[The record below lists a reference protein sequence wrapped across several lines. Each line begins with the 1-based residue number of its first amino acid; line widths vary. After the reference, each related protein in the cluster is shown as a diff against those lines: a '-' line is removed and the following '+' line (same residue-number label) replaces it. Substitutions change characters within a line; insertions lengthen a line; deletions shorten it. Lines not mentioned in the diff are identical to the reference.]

1 MKAKNNLENKK
12 VRSNL
17 ISIFLINT
25 VVLFTLSL
33 IGFIYLKSSSVESY
47 FKENILV
54 NVYLKNETKEFENK
68 QLIKFLNLNDDVK
81 EITYLAKEDAAEIF
95 SKEIGE
101 EFVGFL
107 GYNPLLDAI
116 SVQLYS
122 DKIDIYSIENFIK
135 NLNNFDFIEEVE
147 YDKPL
152 VDALNKNFEKI
163 GLWIFILSIVF
174 FITSLITALASEA
187 RACSAICLCISGNM
201 EALRDVGLHR
211 LFGDMTTIKEL
222 KLTMGDAV
230 HFVFRDV
237 YVYFA
242 VVVNNDDGARMGEF
256 DSETSMSKIFHH
268 MVENGCN
275 ELAIQCLPLSHCN
288 ATWTFFETGCNAAST
303 ERISITT
310 HHGDLKTVSRRSFV
324 SQFGGAVRWKTMRR
338 LWTAYA
344 SWIHD

>member
-1 MKAKNNLENKK
+1 MKAKNKNNLETKK

-54 NVYLKNETKEFENK
+54 NVYLKNTTKEFENK

-81 EITYLAKEDAAEIF
+81 QLNYLSKEDAAEVF

-122 DKIDIYSIENFIK
+122 DKIDIYSIENFIQ
-135 NLNNFDFIEEVE
+135 NLNNFEFIEEVE

-152 VDALNKNFEKI
+152 VDALNNNFEKI
-163 GLWIFILSIVF
+163 GLWILILSIIF
-174 FITSLITALASEA
+174 FITSFILINNSIKISIYSKRETIKTMQLVGATSRFIRKPFIWTYIKISFLSSIASLLLLVILITQLSNQIEEIDFFAKINDLIILF
-187 RACSAICLCISGNM
+187 CFIVFFGISTS
-201 EALRDVGLHR
+201 LISSFFITQRY
-211 LFGDMTTIKEL
+211 L
-222 KLTMGDAV
+222 KLK
-230 HFVFRDV
+230 FVR
-237 YVYFA
+237 
-242 VVVNNDDGARMGEF
+242 
-256 DSETSMSKIFHH
+256 
-268 MVENGCN
+268 
-275 ELAIQCLPLSHCN
+275 
-288 ATWTFFETGCNAAST
+288 
-303 ERISITT
+303 
-310 HHGDLKTVSRRSFV
+310 
-324 SQFGGAVRWKTMRR
+324 
-338 LWTAYA
+338 
-344 SWIHD
+344 

>member
-1 MKAKNNLENKK
+1 LNAKNNLENKK

-116 SVQLYS
+116 SVQLFS
-122 DKIDIYSIENFIK
+122 DKIDIYSIEKFIK

-152 VDALNKNFEKI
+152 VDVLNKNFEKI

-174 FITSLITALASEA
+174 FITSFILINNS
-187 RACSAICLCISGNM
+187 
-201 EALRDVGLHR
+201 
-211 LFGDMTTIKEL
+211 IK
-222 KLTMGDAV
+222 
-230 HFVFRDV
+230 
-237 YVYFA
+237 
-242 VVVNNDDGARMGEF
+242 
-256 DSETSMSKIFHH
+256 
-268 MVENGCN
+268 
-275 ELAIQCLPLSHCN
+275 
-288 ATWTFFETGCNAAST
+288 
-303 ERISITT
+303 ISIYSKREIIKTMQLVGATSKFIRKPFIWTYIKISFLSSITSILLVLILIIQLSNQIEDIDFFTKFNDLLILCCFIIIFGITT
-310 HHGDLKTVSRRSFV
+310 SFV
-324 SQFGGAVRWKTMRR
+324 SSFFITQRYLKLKFVR
-338 LWTAYA
+338 
-344 SWIHD
+344 

>member
-12 VRSNL
+12 VTSNL

-122 DKIDIYSIENFIK
+122 DKIDIYSIEKFIE

-152 VDALNKNFEKI
+152 VDALSKNFEKI

-174 FITSLITALASEA
+174 FITSFILINNS
-187 RACSAICLCISGNM
+187 
-201 EALRDVGLHR
+201 
-211 LFGDMTTIKEL
+211 IK
-222 KLTMGDAV
+222 
-230 HFVFRDV
+230 
-237 YVYFA
+237 
-242 VVVNNDDGARMGEF
+242 
-256 DSETSMSKIFHH
+256 
-268 MVENGCN
+268 
-275 ELAIQCLPLSHCN
+275 
-288 ATWTFFETGCNAAST
+288 
-303 ERISITT
+303 ISIYSKREIIKTMQLVGATRKFIRKPFIWLYVKISFLSSIVSILLLLILIAQLGNQIEDIDFFTNFNDLLILGCFIIIFGITT
-310 HHGDLKTVSRRSFV
+310 SFV
-324 SQFGGAVRWKTMRR
+324 SSFFITQRYLKLKFVR
-338 LWTAYA
+338 
-344 SWIHD
+344 

>member
-1 MKAKNNLENKK
+1 MKTKNNLENKK

-54 NVYLKNETKEFENK
+54 NVYLKNTTKEFENK

-116 SVQLYS
+116 SIQLYS
-122 DKIDIYSIENFIK
+122 NRIDIYSIENFIK

-163 GLWIFILSIVF
+163 GLWILILSVVF
-174 FITSLITALASEA
+174 FITSFILINNS
-187 RACSAICLCISGNM
+187 
-201 EALRDVGLHR
+201 
-211 LFGDMTTIKEL
+211 IK
-222 KLTMGDAV
+222 
-230 HFVFRDV
+230 
-237 YVYFA
+237 
-242 VVVNNDDGARMGEF
+242 
-256 DSETSMSKIFHH
+256 
-268 MVENGCN
+268 
-275 ELAIQCLPLSHCN
+275 
-288 ATWTFFETGCNAAST
+288 
-303 ERISITT
+303 ISIYSKREIIKTMQLVGATRKFIRKPFIWLYVKISFLSSIVSILLLLILIAQLSNQIEDIDFFTNFNDLLILGSFITIFGITT
-310 HHGDLKTVSRRSFV
+310 SFV
-324 SQFGGAVRWKTMRR
+324 SSFFITQRYLKLKFVR
-338 LWTAYA
+338 
-344 SWIHD
+344 

>member
-1 MKAKNNLENKK
+1 LNAKNNLENKK

-116 SVQLYS
+116 SVQLFS
-122 DKIDIYSIENFIK
+122 DKIDIYSIEKFIK

-152 VDALNKNFEKI
+152 VDVLNKNFEKI

-174 FITSLITALASEA
+174 FITSFILINNS
-187 RACSAICLCISGNM
+187 
-201 EALRDVGLHR
+201 
-211 LFGDMTTIKEL
+211 IK
-222 KLTMGDAV
+222 
-230 HFVFRDV
+230 
-237 YVYFA
+237 
-242 VVVNNDDGARMGEF
+242 
-256 DSETSMSKIFHH
+256 
-268 MVENGCN
+268 
-275 ELAIQCLPLSHCN
+275 
-288 ATWTFFETGCNAAST
+288 
-303 ERISITT
+303 ISIYSKREIIKTMQLVGATSKFIRKPFIWTYIKISFLSSITSILLLLILIIQLSNQIEDIDFFTKFNDLLILCCFIIIFGITT
-310 HHGDLKTVSRRSFV
+310 SFV
-324 SQFGGAVRWKTMRR
+324 SSFFITQRYLKLKFVR
-338 LWTAYA
+338 
-344 SWIHD
+344 